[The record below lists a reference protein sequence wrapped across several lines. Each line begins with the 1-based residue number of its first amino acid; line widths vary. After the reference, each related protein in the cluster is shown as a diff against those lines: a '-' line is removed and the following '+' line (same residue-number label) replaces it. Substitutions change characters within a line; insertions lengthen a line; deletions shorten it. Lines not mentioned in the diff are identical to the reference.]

1 MMGLKFGQT
10 EKFKSIFRFVAVR
23 YYYKKL
29 IGQFESFSCNSL
41 FVFEFDTFRHRNT
54 SIKVTSNNYEVDY
67 SYFFVIKKK
76 KNGGLYFVG

>member
-10 EKFKSIFRFVAVR
+10 EKFKSIFRFAAVR

-29 IGQFESFSCNSL
+29 IGQFESF
-41 FVFEFDTFRHRNT
+41 FRHRNT

-76 KNGGLYFVG
+76 NGGLYFVG

>member
-1 MMGLKFGQT
+1 MGLKFGQI
-10 EKFKSIFRFVAVR
+10 EKFKSIFRFAAVR

-76 KNGGLYFVG
+76 NGGLYFVG